1 MKEQTI
7 TLIQSDAVLFGVIA
21 AILGVVFYTQ
31 QLKSRFWQKFYT
43 LVPAL
48 LLCYFLPS
56 LLNTFGWIQDSDA
69 KSLYYVSSR
78 YLLPASLVLLTISV
92 DLKGIFRLGPKAVI
106 MFLTGT
112 IGIMLGGPI
121 AFMVVRAIFPE
132 NFAGTAADEIWQGM
146 TTLAGSWIGGGAN
159 QAAMK
164 EIYHVSDAAFSKM
177 IAVDVIWA
185 NIWMATLLFMSK
197 RAKSIDKKTG
207 ADVSAI
213 ERIKLK
219 METFQTE
226 NARKFNL
233 NDLMLIIAIA
243 FAATA
248 VGHAFANWISPIIKS
263 NYPLLHNYYSLG
275 SPFFWLIVIAT
286 TIGVILSFTKARNLE
301 GGGAS
306 AVGSVFIYILVATI
320 GLKMNI
326 MKIFDDPVV
335 FLIGGIW
342 ISIHAILLLI
352 VGKLIKAPLFFLAVG
367 SQANVG
373 GAASAP
379 VVASAFHP
387 SLAPVGVL
395 LAVFGYAIGTYGA
408 WFTGVLLR
416 MVAH

>member
-1 MKEQTI
+1 MNEHTI
-7 TLIQSDAVLFGVIA
+7 PLIQSDAVLFGILA

-31 QLKSRFWQKFYT
+31 QHKATFWRKFYGI
-43 LVPAL
+43 VPAL

-56 LLNTFGWIQDSDA
+56 LLNSFGWVDA
-69 KSLYYVSSR
+69 ENSRLYYVASR
-78 YLLPASLVLLTISV
+78 YLLPAALVLLTISV
-92 DLKGIFRLGPKAVI
+92 DLKGIIRLGPKAGI

-112 IGIMLGGPI
+112 FGIMIGGPV
-121 AFMVVRAIFPE
+121 AFLAVRAISPE
-132 NFAGTAADEIWQGM
+132 TFAGSAANDIWQGM

-164 EIYHVSDAAFSKM
+164 EIYDVSDAAFTKM

-185 NIWMATLLFMSK
+185 NIWMGTLLFMAQ
-197 RAKSIDKKTG
+197 RAKSIDAKTG

-226 NARKFNL
+226 NARTFNL
-233 NDLMLIIAIA
+233 NDLMFILAIA
-243 FAATA
+243 FAVTA
-248 VGHAFANWISPIIKS
+248 IGHAFANWISPIVTE
-263 NYPLLHNYYSLG
+263 NYPALAKLSLG
-275 SPFFWLIVIAT
+275 KTFFWLVVVAT

-320 GLKMNI
+320 GLKMDVTQ
-326 MKIFDDPVV
+326 IFDDPII

-342 ISIHAILLLI
+342 ISIHAILLLV

-408 WFTGVLLR
+408 WFTGVLLQ
-416 MVAH
+416 MVAQ

>member
-1 MKEQTI
+1 MNEHNI
-7 TLIQSDAVLFGVIA
+7 PLIQSDAVLFGVLA
-21 AILGVVFYTQ
+21 AILGLVFWTHQ
-31 QLKSRFWQKFYT
+31 HKARFWRKFYGV
-43 LVPAL
+43 VPAL

-56 LLNTFGWIQDSDA
+56 LLNSFGLVDA
-69 KSLYYVSSR
+69 EKSKLYYVASR
-78 YLLPASLVLLTISV
+78 YLLPAALVLLTISV
-92 DLKGIFRLGPKAVI
+92 DLKGIIRLGPKAGI

-112 IGIMLGGPI
+112 LGIVIGGPVAFI
-121 AFMVVRAIFPE
+121 AVRAISPE
-132 NFAGTAADEIWQGM
+132 TFAGSAADDIWRGM

-164 EIYHVSDAAFSKM
+164 EIFSVSDAAFTQM

-185 NIWMATLLFMSK
+185 NIWMATLLFMSQ
-197 RAKSIDKKTG
+197 RAQKIDAKTG

-226 NARKFNL
+226 NARNFNL
-233 NDLMLIIAIA
+233 NDLMFILAVA
-243 FAATA
+243 FMATG
-248 VGHAFANWISPIIKS
+248 VGHAIANWLAPYIND
-263 NYPLLHNYYSLG
+263 NYPALNKLSLG
-275 SPFFWLIVIAT
+275 SAFFWLVVIST
-286 TIGVILSFTKARNLE
+286 FIGVMLSFTKARKLE

-320 GLKMNI
+320 GLKMDVT
-326 MKIFDDPVV
+326 KIFDDPVI

-342 ISIHAILLLI
+342 ISIHAGLLLL

-395 LAVFGYAIGTYGA
+395 LAVFGYTIGTLGA
-408 WFTGVLLR
+408 WFTGVLLQ
-416 MVAH
+416 MIAA

>member
-1 MKEQTI
+1 MNEQALP
-7 TLIQSDAVLFGVIA
+7 LIQSDAVLFGILA
-21 AILGVVFYTQ
+21 GILGVVFYTQ
-31 QLKSRFWQKFYT
+31 KHQAKFWQKFYSV
-43 LVPAL
+43 VPAL

-56 LLNTFGWIQDSDA
+56 LLNSFGWVDA
-69 KSLYYVSSR
+69 ENSKLYHVASR
-78 YLLPASLVLLTISV
+78 YLLPAALVLLTISV
-92 DLKGIFRLGPKAVI
+92 DLKGIVRLGPKAGI

-112 IGIMLGGPI
+112 LGIIIGGPI
-121 AFMVVRAIFPE
+121 AFMLVRAISPE
-132 NFAGTAADEIWQGM
+132 TFAGSAADEIWKGM

-164 EIYHVSDAAFSKM
+164 EIYQVPDAAFAKM

-185 NIWMATLLFMSK
+185 NIWMAIILFMTK
-197 RAKSIDKKTG
+197 RADKIDAKTA

-233 NDLMLIIAIA
+233 NDLMFILAIA
-243 FAATA
+243 FFATA
-248 VGHAFANWISPIIKS
+248 IGHVFANWIAPIIS
-263 NYPLLHNYYSLG
+263 TNYPELADFYSLG
-275 SPFFWLIVIAT
+275 SEFFWLIVT
-286 TIGVILSFTKARNLE
+286 VTFIGVILSFSKARTLE

-320 GLKMNI
+320 GLKMDVT
-326 MKIFDDPVV
+326 KIFDDPIV

-352 VGKLIKAPLFFLAVG
+352 VGKIIRAPLFFLAVG

-395 LAVFGYAIGTYGA
+395 LAVFGYAIGTWGA
-408 WFTGVLLR
+408 WFTGVLLQ
-416 MVAH
+416 MIAH

>member
-1 MKEQTI
+1 MNEHNI
-7 TLIQSDAVLFGVIA
+7 PFIQSDAVLFGILA
-21 AILGVVFYTQ
+21 GILGLVFYTQ
-31 QLKSRFWQKFYT
+31 QHKAKFWKKFYGV
-43 LVPAL
+43 VPAL

-56 LLNTFGWIQDSDA
+56 LLNSFGLVDA
-69 KSLYYVSSR
+69 ENSKLYYVASR
-78 YLLPASLVLLTISV
+78 YLLPAALVLLTLSV
-92 DLKGIFRLGPKAVI
+92 DLKGIIRLGPKAGI
-106 MFLTGT
+106 MFITGT
-112 IGIMLGGPI
+112 IGIIIGGPI
-121 AFMVVRAIFPE
+121 AFMVVRAISPE
-132 NFAGTAADEIWQGM
+132 TFAGSAAEEIWRGM

-164 EIYHVSDAAFSKM
+164 EIYDVPQSAFDKM
-177 IAVDVIWA
+177 ITVDIIWA
-185 NIWMATLLFMSK
+185 NIWMGILLFMSK
-197 RAKSIDKKTG
+197 RAKSIDAKTG

-219 METFQTE
+219 METFQIE
-226 NARKFNL
+226 NKRDVSL
-233 NDLMLIIAIA
+233 NDLMLILGIA
-243 FAATA
+243 FLVTGM
-248 VGHAFANWISPIIKS
+248 GHAFANWISPIITS
-263 NYPLLHNYYSLG
+263 DYPALANLSLG
-275 SPFFWLIVIAT
+275 KSFFWLVVVAT
-286 TIGVILSFTKARNLE
+286 TLGIILSFTKARNLE

-320 GLKMNI
+320 GLHMDV
-326 MKIFDDPVV
+326 MKIFDDPIV

-342 ISIHAILLLI
+342 IAIHAVLLLV

-408 WFTGVLLR
+408 WFTGVLLQ
-416 MVAH
+416 MVAN

>member
-1 MKEQTI
+1 MNEQTI
-7 TLIQSDAVLFGVIA
+7 PLIQSDAVLFGILA
-21 AILGVVFYTQ
+21 GILGLVFYTGQ
-31 QLKSRFWQKFYT
+31 IKSNFWIKFYSI
-43 LVPAL
+43 VPAL

-56 LLNTFGWIQDSDA
+56 LLNTFGLVNPENS
-69 KSLYYVSSR
+69 KLYYVASR
-78 YLLPASLVLLTISV
+78 YLLPAALVLLTISV
-92 DLKGIFRLGPKAVI
+92 DLKGIIRLGPKAGI

-112 IGIMLGGPI
+112 LGIIIGGPI
-121 AFMVVRAIFPE
+121 AFMVAREIYPE
-132 NFAGTAADEIWQGM
+132 SFSGSSAQEIWKGM

-164 EIYHVSDAAFSKM
+164 EIFKVSDAAFAKM
-177 IAVDVIWA
+177 IAVDIIWA
-185 NIWMATLLFMSK
+185 NIWMGTLLFMSK
-197 RAKSIDKKTG
+197 RAKSIDAKTG

-233 NDLMLIIAIA
+233 NDLMFILAVA
-243 FAATA
+243 FVATGI
-248 VGHAFANWISPIIKS
+248 GHAFANWFAPYINE
-263 NYPLLHNYYSLG
+263 NYPVLNTLSLG
-275 SPFFWLIVIAT
+275 SAFFWLIVT
-286 TIGVILSFTKARNLE
+286 STMIGVILSFTKVRSLE

-306 AVGSVFIYILVATI
+306 SVGSVFIYILVATI
-320 GLKMNI
+320 GLKMDVTQL
-326 MKIFDDPVV
+326 FDEPVL

-342 ISIHAILLLI
+342 IGIHAILLLI

-379 VVASAFHP
+379 VVAAAFHP

-395 LAVFGYAIGTYGA
+395 LAVFGYTIGTLGA
-408 WFTGVLLR
+408 WFTGVLLQ
-416 MVAH
+416 MIAQ

>member
-1 MKEQTI
+1 MNDTTI
-7 TLIQSDAVLFGVIA
+7 PLIQSDAVLFGVLA
-21 AILGVVFYTQ
+21 AILGLVFYTQ
-31 QLKSRFWQKFYT
+31 QHKAKFWQKFYGV
-43 LVPAL
+43 VPAL

-56 LLNTFGWIQDSDA
+56 LLNTFGLIEEADS
-69 KSLYYVSSR
+69 KQLYHVASR
-78 YLLPASLVLLTISV
+78 YLLPAALVLLTISV
-92 DLKGIFRLGPKAVI
+92 DLKGIVRLGPKAGI

-112 IGIMLGGPI
+112 LGIIIGGPI
-121 AFMVVRAIFPE
+121 AFMLVRAISPE
-132 NFAGTAADEIWQGM
+132 AFLGSAAEEIWKGM

-164 EIYHVSDAAFSKM
+164 EVYSVSDEAFAKM

-185 NIWMATLLFMSK
+185 NIWMGTLLFMAQ
-197 RAKSIDKKTG
+197 RAKKIDAKTG

-233 NDLMLIIAIA
+233 NDLMLILAVA

-248 VGHAFANWISPIIKS
+248 IGHAFANWISPIINT
-263 NYPLLHNYYSLG
+263 NYPVLADISLG
-275 SPFFWLIVIAT
+275 KPFFWLVVVAT
-286 TIGVILSFTKARNLE
+286 MVGVVLSFTRARKLE

-320 GLKMNI
+320 GLKMDI
-326 MKIFDDPVV
+326 TKIFDDPIV

-342 ISIHAILLLI
+342 ISIHAILLLV

-408 WFTGVLLR
+408 WFTGVLLQ
-416 MVAH
+416 MIAQ

>member
-1 MKEQTI
+1 MNEHSI
-7 TLIQSDAVLFGVIA
+7 PLIQSDAVLFGILA
-21 AILGVVFYTQ
+21 GILGLVFYTQ
-31 QLKSRFWQKFYT
+31 QHQANFWKKFYGV
-43 LVPAL
+43 VPAL

-56 LLNTFGWIQDSDA
+56 LLNTFGLIDA
-69 KSLYYVSSR
+69 ENSNLYYVASR
-78 YLLPASLVLLTISV
+78 FLLPAALVLLTISV
-92 DLKGIFRLGPKAVI
+92 DLKGIFRLGPKAGI

-112 IGIMLGGPI
+112 LGIIIGGPI
-121 AFMVVRAIFPE
+121 AFIIVRAIYPE
-132 NFAGTAADEIWQGM
+132 SFAGSSAEEIWKGM

-164 EIYHVSDAAFSKM
+164 EIFQVSDAAFTKM
-177 IAVDVIWA
+177 IAVDIIWA
-185 NIWMATLLFMSK
+185 NIWMGTLLFMSK
-197 RAKSIDKKTG
+197 RAKSIDAKSG

-233 NDLMLIIAIA
+233 NDLMFILAVA
-243 FAATA
+243 FVATGI
-248 VGHAFANWISPIIKS
+248 GHAFANWFAPYINE
-263 NYPLLHNYYSLG
+263 NYPALNKLSLG
-275 SPFFWLIVIAT
+275 SAFFWLIVVST
-286 TIGVILSFTKARNLE
+286 MIGVFLSFTKARRLE

-306 AVGSVFIYILVATI
+306 AVGSVFIYVLVATI
-320 GLKMNI
+320 GLKMDVT
-326 MKIFDDPVV
+326 KLFDEPVL

-342 ISIHAILLLI
+342 IGIHAILLLV

-379 VVASAFHP
+379 VVAAAFHP

-395 LAVFGYAIGTYGA
+395 LAVFGYTVGTLGA
-408 WFTGVLLR
+408 WFTGVLLQ
-416 MVAH
+416 MIAS

>member
-1 MKEQTI
+1 MNEQTI
-7 TLIQSDAVLFGVIA
+7 PLIQSDAVLFGVLA
-21 AILGVVFYTQ
+21 GILGLVFYTQ
-31 QLKSRFWQKFYT
+31 SLKGKVWQKFYGI
-43 LVPAL
+43 VPAL
-48 LLCYFLPS
+48 FLCYFLPS
-56 LLNTFGWIQDSDA
+56 LLNSLGLVNPDNS
-69 KSLYYVSSR
+69 KLYYVASR
-78 YLLPASLVLLTISV
+78 YLLPAALVLLTLSV
-92 DLKGIFRLGPKAVI
+92 DLKGIIRLGPKAGT

-112 IGIMLGGPI
+112 VGIMIGGPI
-121 AFMVVRAIFPE
+121 AFMAVRAISPE
-132 NFAGTAADEIWQGM
+132 TFAGSAADDIWKGM

-164 EIYHVSDAAFSKM
+164 EIYQVPDAAFAKM

-185 NIWMATLLFMSK
+185 NIWMAVLLFMSK
-197 RAKSIDKKTG
+197 RAEKIDAKTG

-226 NARKFNL
+226 NARNFNL
-233 NDLMLIIAIA
+233 NDLMFILAVA
-243 FAATA
+243 FVATGI
-248 VGHAFANWISPIIKS
+248 GHAFANWIAPIITEKF
-263 NYPLLHNYYSLG
+263 PIIAEYYSLG
-275 SPFFWLIVIAT
+275 SAFFWLIVVAT
-286 TIGVILSFTKARNLE
+286 FIGVFLSFTKARKLE

-306 AVGSVFIYILVATI
+306 AIGSVFIYILVATI
-320 GLKMNI
+320 GLKMDV
-326 MKIFDDPVV
+326 MKIFDDPIV

-342 ISIHAILLLI
+342 ISIHAILLLV

-395 LAVFGYAIGTYGA
+395 LAVFGYAVGTWGA
-408 WFTGVLLR
+408 WFTGILLQ

>member
-1 MKEQTI
+1 MTENSLP
-7 TLIQSDAVLFGVIA
+7 LIQSDAVLFGILA
-21 AILGVVFYTQ
+21 AILGLVFYTQ
-31 QLKSRFWQKFYT
+31 QHKANFWQKFYSV
-43 LVPAL
+43 VPAL

-56 LLNTFGWIQDSDA
+56 LLNTFGLIEDADA
-69 KSLYYVSSR
+69 KGLYYMSSR

-92 DLKGIFRLGPKAVI
+92 DLKGIFRLGPKAII

-112 IGIMLGGPI
+112 FGIMIGGPI
-121 AFMVVRAIFPE
+121 AFIVVRAIFPE
-132 NFAGTAADEIWQGM
+132 SFAGSAAGEIWRGM

-164 EIYHVSDAAFSKM
+164 EIYQVSDAAFAKM

-185 NIWMATLLFMSK
+185 NIWMGTLLFMAK
-197 RAKSIDKKTG
+197 RAQKIDAKTG

-233 NDLMLIIAIA
+233 NDLMLIIAVA
-243 FAATA
+243 FAVTA
-248 VGHAFANWISPIIKS
+248 VGHAFANWISPLIKT
-263 NYPLLHNYYSLG
+263 NYPLLHDYYSLG
-275 SPFFWLIVIAT
+275 SPFFWIIVVAT
-286 TIGVILSFTKARNLE
+286 TLGVILSFTKARNLE

-320 GLKMNI
+320 GLKMDVT
-326 MKIFDDPVV
+326 KIFDDPVV

-342 ISIHAILLLI
+342 ISIHAILLII

-408 WFTGVLLR
+408 WFTGVLLQ
-416 MVAH
+416 MLVN